1 MKRNLLFVSLLAAG
15 LISVTPALAQD
26 QTVKLTTAK
35 AVGATITLQVNQ
47 VKGGV
52 TVDWGDGNAV
62 SYPRTSDD
70 LLILTG
76 TLKGSTVTLSASK
89 RLNTLVCSNNELTSI
104 DLSQATQLLSLYC
117 QHNQLTSLDLTGLTQ
132 LTDLNC
138 ADNQLTALVLTEKN
152 LPALQNLDIS
162 NNQLKTNTTS
172 TSSSTFVLRLADL
185 QHLDIS
191 GNQFGAMNLTSN
203 TQLDMLNCAD
213 NALTNKLNLAMNDSI
228 AVVMAQNNQL
238 QSCAMPSK
246 GATRLRKMLVDTNK
260 LSTLDLEN
268 SLALHTLT
276 CSNNELWQINLPAA
290 TTLDIMSC
298 GGNKLSFS
306 SLPSAAHKPTHM
318 SYTPQDEN
326 LDITAYLK
334 SDDKGYYVQQCPEWA
349 SRLKSDYQLNLHDF
363 ALDPDGKRTITITW
377 YGRSGEGEVQA
388 MTKASASNTSGD
400 VFATTSNSTYGTYSF
415 MNPFDEA
422 YCTLTCTTYPE
433 LEYRSTTFRVK
444 GQNDGISQ
452 VTNTASTLH
461 VEARQGLL
469 ILSAASNTTAK
480 VYTVS
485 GKLVWQGTVLAGTP
499 VQVQLPAGVYVAG
512 GQKVVL

>member
-15 LISVTPALAQD
+15 LLSVSPALAQD
-26 QTVKLTTAK
+26 QTIKLTTAK
-35 AVGATITLQVNQ
+35 AVGETLTLQVNQ

-62 SYPRTSDD
+62 SYTKTSDD
-70 LLILTG
+70 LLTLSG
-76 TLKGSTVTLSASK
+76 TLKGSTVTITAGK
-89 RLNTLVCSNNELTSI
+89 RLNTLVCSGNELTAL
-104 DLSQATQLLSLYC
+104 DLSQATELLSLYC
-117 QHNQLTSLDLTGLTQ
+117 QNNQLTTLDLTGLTQ
-132 LTDLNC
+132 LADLNC
-138 ADNQLTALVLTEKN
+138 SNNQLTKLVLTEKGQ
-152 LPALQNLDIS
+152 PALQNIDVS

-172 TSSSTFVLRLADL
+172 ANSSTFVLRLSDL

-191 GNQFGAMNLTSN
+191 NNQFGVMNLTSN
-203 TQLDMLNCAD
+203 KLLDVLSCAN

-238 QSCAMPSK
+238 QTCTLPTN
-246 GATRLRKMLVDTNK
+246 GATRLRKILVDANK
-260 LSTLDLEN
+260 LSTLDLEK
-268 SLALHTLT
+268 SLDLHTLT
-276 CSNNELWQINLPAA
+276 CTDNELWQINLPAA
-290 TTLDIMSC
+290 TTLDIMEC

-306 SLPSAAHKPTHM
+306 SLPTAAHKPAHM

-326 LDITAYLK
+326 LDITAYLQ

-377 YGRSGEGEVQA
+377 FGRAGESEIHE

-400 VFATTSNSTYGTYSF
+400 VFATTSNTTYGTYSF

-433 LEYRSTTFRVK
+433 LKYKSTSFRVK
-444 GQNDGISQ
+444 GKNDGIAQ
-452 VTNTASTLH
+452 VAGSSSALQ
-461 VEARQGLL
+461 VEARLGMIVLTSASDTATAVY
-469 ILSAASNTTAK
+469 SAA
-480 VYTVS
+480 
-485 GKLVWQGTVLAGTP
+485 GKLVWKGTVYAGTP

-512 GQKVVL
+512 GKKVVL

>member
-15 LISVTPALAQD
+15 LISVGPALAQD
-26 QTVKLTTAK
+26 QTIKLTTAK
-35 AVGATITLQVNQ
+35 TVGETVTLQVNQ
-47 VKGGV
+47 VKNGV
-52 TVDWGDGNAV
+52 TVDWGDGNPV
-62 SYPRTSDD
+62 SYTTTADD
-70 LLILTG
+70 MLTLTG
-76 TLKGSTVTLSASK
+76 TLKGSIVTLTAGK
-89 RLNTLVCSNNELTSI
+89 RLNTLVCEGNELTAI
-104 DLSQATQLLSLYC
+104 DLSQATELLSLYC
-117 QHNQLTSLDLTGLTQ
+117 QNNKLTSLDLTGLTQ
-132 LTDLNC
+132 LADLNC
-138 ADNQLTALVLTEKN
+138 ANNQLTTLVLSEKN
-152 LPALQNLDIS
+152 LPALQNLNIA
-162 NNQLKTNTTS
+162 NNQLKTNSTS

-191 GNQFGAMNLTSN
+191 GNKFGTMNLTSN

-238 QSCAMPSK
+238 QTFALPTK
-246 GATRLRKMLVDTNK
+246 GATRLRKVLVDNNK
-260 LSTLDLEN
+260 LASIDLQ
-268 SLALHTLT
+268 SSAALHTLT
-276 CSNNELWQINLPAA
+276 CSNNELWQVVLPTA
-290 TTLDIMSC
+290 TTLDIMAC

-306 SLPSAAHKPTHM
+306 SLPSAAHKPTHI

-377 YGRSGEGEVQA
+377 YGRSGEDEVHA
-388 MTKASASNTSGD
+388 MTKASAANTSGD

-422 YCTLTCTTYPE
+422 YCTLTCTTYPD
-433 LEYRSTTFRVK
+433 LEFKSTSFRVK
-444 GQNDGISQ
+444 GSNDGIGQAAITS
-452 VTNTASTLH
+452 SGLH
-461 VEARQGLL
+461 VEAHQGML
-469 ILSAASNTTAK
+469 ILTSSSDTTAK
-480 VYTVS
+480 VYSAS

-499 VQVQLPAGVYVAG
+499 AQVQLPAGVYVAG